1 MASRMRIFR
10 CGLCQG
16 DRAPHSASGDRKGGG
31 RPGGGGRGAREPRE
45 CVSCQGAFSEAIEHN
60 TQQLAIAQEADDG
73 AGKCQACTSL
83 GGCHVSASGR
93 ASMPSPSLKDVMVK
107 KLGLAKLQSY
117 AALVN

>member
-1 MASRMRIFR
+1 VDFVRAIEHRTQQVAIAKEV
-10 CGLCQG
+10 G
-16 DRAPHSASGDRKGGG
+16 DRAGEGGAYG
-31 RPGGGGRGAREPRE
+31 NLGNAYLA
-45 CVSCQGAFSEAIEHN
+45 QGAFSEAIEHN